1 MPIKKALKPYE
12 RKSEYTK
19 DLKPRL
25 QVVEEILM
33 YTTPKWNWKKFT
45 PQMTLQEAC
54 EKAWISYYTF
64 RDWKQADEKIRR
76 YVQEVKAARKES
88 THTMMEEF
96 ALNNVMEGISWAVKL
111 RPMDKINV
119 SLRYLEKTS
128 PEFNPAIKVEME
140 AVQDIAVTM
149 STSEMERR
157 IMELQASLKN
167 NNKVYD
173 NDDSIGSSTT
183 TDEE

>member
-1 MPIKKALKPYE
+1 
-12 RKSEYTK
+12 
-19 DLKPRL
+19 
-25 QVVEEILM
+25 
-33 YTTPKWNWKKFT
+33 
-45 PQMTLQEAC
+45 
-54 EKAWISYYTF
+54 
-64 RDWKQADEKIRR
+64 
-76 YVQEVKAARKES
+76 
-88 THTMMEEF
+88 
-96 ALNNVMEGISWAVKL
+96 
-111 RPMDKINV
+111 MDKINV

-149 STSEMERR
+149 STAEMERR